1 MTYEIANN
9 PAENRFETR
18 VEGSLCVLDYRLRGN
33 VLQIDHVG
41 VPVPVEGRGIAAALT
56 RAAMDWARAQGMKV
70 APICTYAAAWVAR
83 HPDYTDL
90 RVS

>member
-1 MTYEIANN
+1 MTLDIINN
-9 PAENRFETR
+9 PEENRFETQ
-18 VEGSLCVLDYRLRGN
+18 VEGNLCVLDYRRQGG

-56 RAAMDWARAQGMKV
+56 QAAMDWARTSGMKV

-83 HPDYTDL
+83 HPDYADL